1 MSASDQERDEQREPE
16 QTKVPAG
23 GSGGSGGAGE
33 GGESG
38 ASGDVAPES
47 RQATAA
53 PTLDEGEP
61 VDDGAE
67 SEEPDEGGAESEEL
81 DENGAEFEEPDDDA
95 EPRSGLA
102 PRQARR
108 LRIAAA
114 SLLMAAAAAVLAVRL
129 ASRSSVL
136 VVGVYGLLLILC
148 GIVIELSRRGRT
160 RLGSWV
166 LGTGLIAALLADW
179 RLLP

>member
-1 MSASDQERDEQREPE
+1 MSASDQERDEQRESE

-23 GSGGSGGAGE
+23 GSGE

-38 ASGDVAPES
+38 PSGDAAPES
-47 RQATAA
+47 RGTAA
-53 PTLDEGEP
+53 APRLDEEEQVDGE
-61 VDDGAE
+61 AE
-67 SEEPDEGGAESEEL
+67 SEEPDA
-81 DENGAEFEEPDDDA
+81 DA

>member
-1 MSASDQERDEQREPE
+1 MSASDQERDER
-16 QTKVPAG
+16 
-23 GSGGSGGAGE
+23 
-33 GGESG
+33 
-38 ASGDVAPES
+38 
-47 RQATAA
+47 AA
-53 PTLDEGEP
+53 
-61 VDDGAE
+61 A
-67 SEEPDEGGAESEEL
+67 EPDGP
-81 DENGAEFEEPDDDA
+81 DEPDQPDDA

-114 SLLMAAAAAVLAVRL
+114 SVLMAAAAAVLAIRL

-160 RLGSWV
+160 RLGSWI
-166 LGTGLIAALLADW
+166 LGTGLTAALLADW